1 MSEFKEVD
9 DRKFGQQY
17 VLNSSDFSGN
27 NIDAEELANACR
39 RLGISG
45 PLEPLLRD
53 LKKKN
58 DKYATPSSPAI
69 SKDYNKESPRKTSQ
83 RKEKRTSS
91 NCKTRHSPEFQPF
104 EPFDT
109 RNGGG
114 GGSGCGSGGFG
125 KNSYGKESWG
135 RDSGARDLSPEPNMH
150 RLHETLSAESQPI
163 DTETGGGTS
172 AMLHL
177 ASKLQVAALSA
188 LETEVVEL
196 SERLK
201 ISEQQRDLI
210 QKKLNEALDDKERTQ
225 RRLESIGSAHE
236 SRITEMH
243 CVIVELNKK
252 LKFQQENAIIEDQ
265 EPDGS
270 RSVSELSFQEGSVYN
285 SEMECI
291 NYEQQS
297 QTEPL
302 DVKLEQAEEK
312 TESHYSMP
320 QIAANVGGGQVQI
333 QAMQEEILYLRSHMA
348 LLQSKLASIQDNV
361 DNVDVDSGAGK
372 GNDFEHLRVSPNAR
386 SNYTSDDLCETAEI
400 FDISQH
406 LDETAAAAAVMKAQ
420 KYKHKL
426 QQKLTVSHGLCDSF
440 SSLSGNHTKQRACES
455 IRLNHKNVDSSDN
468 TNHKENEQCTDG
480 ADGDAKIQRLQRC
493 IDHLRVQNNLLSL
506 NLGDSKAHCE
516 HLYLLCGKYES
527 NAIALNQALNLS
539 DRTIEAY
546 DVMLA
551 LLESKLAI
559 LEHAHSAIENR
570 KAAESVAKRLMV
582 RLENDKNNQ
591 GNSLGPWQDA
601 ASVMYGSGGG
611 SNNDHN
617 AWTDEDDQKLRDQ
630 MSKLKGQRAAV
641 QNTVVNLESPYKD
654 YDAIMTNS
662 QKMNDHI
669 QCNRKSEIEMAVLM
683 EELMGVRENFNDMKY
698 RAEQSEREKN
708 LALEALI
715 HLQAQLADSEAL
727 LAISNKE
734 RGASYTDAEH
744 TAGIELELVEAL
756 ARESRLK
763 ARLQALASSLET
775 ATKSSEEK
783 YASTVAELR
792 QANLSLT
799 QSLDR
804 CKRKYQAR
812 LKRMEQHLKELS
824 LKRDAESGE
833 KILVPETTL

>member
-9 DRKFGQQY
+9 DRKFGQF
-17 VLNSSDFSGN
+17 VLNSSDFSSG

-58 DKYATPSSPAI
+58 DKYATPSAPTT
-69 SKDYNKESPRKTSQ
+69 KESPRRTSQ
-83 RKEKRTSS
+83 RKEKRASS
-91 NCKTRHSPEFQPF
+91 NSKTRQSPEQFHSSF
-104 EPFDT
+104 NEPFDFCGG
-109 RNGGG
+109 NGSSGSAGGG
-114 GGSGCGSGGFG
+114 GGGGGADFG

-135 RDSGARDLSPEPNMH
+135 RDSGARDLSPEPSMH
-150 RLHETLSAESQPI
+150 RVHDTLSVSVETQPM
-163 DTETGGGTS
+163 DTETGGTS

-201 ISEQQRDLI
+201 ISEQQRDSI
-210 QKKLNEALDDKERTQ
+210 QKKLNDSLDDKERTQ
-225 RRLESIGSAHE
+225 RRLESIGAAHE

-252 LKFQQENAIIEDQ
+252 LKFQQENAILEDQ

-312 TESHYSMP
+312 SESHYSMP
-320 QIAANVGGGQVQI
+320 QMAPNAGGQVQI

-361 DNVDVDSGAGK
+361 DNDAQSGK
-372 GNDFEHLRVSPNAR
+372 GNDFVNLRVSPNAR

-400 FDISQH
+400 FDTSH
-406 LDETAAAAAVMKAQ
+406 LDESATKAQ
-420 KYKHKL
+420 KYKQKL

-440 SSLSGNHTKQRACES
+440 SASFSCN
-455 IRLNHKNVDSSDN
+455 N
-468 TNHKENEQCTDG
+468 TNQLAQKGAMQRSDTPTKRNHRNIETDSKEN
-480 ADGDAKIQRLQRC
+480 ADVEVQRLQRC
-493 IDHLRVQNNLLSL
+493 ADHLRVQNNLLSL

-559 LEHAHSAIENR
+559 LEHAESAIENR
-570 KAAESVAKRLMV
+570 KAAESVAKRLMA
-582 RLENDKNNQ
+582 RLENDKNIQ

-601 ASVMYGSGGG
+601 ATVMYGGI
-611 SNNDHN
+611 NNDHN
-617 AWTDEDDQKLRDQ
+617 AWTDQDDQKLREQ

-654 YDAIMTNS
+654 YEANS
-662 QKMNDHI
+662 PKLNEHI
-669 QCNRKSEIEMAVLM
+669 QYENRKADLETAVLM
-683 EELMGVRENFNDMKY
+683 EELMNVRENFNDMKY
-698 RAEQSEREKN
+698 RAEQAEREKN

-727 LAISNKE
+727 LAMSNKE
-734 RGASYTDAEH
+734 RASYTDAEH

-812 LKRMEQHLKELS
+812 LKRMEQQLKELS
-824 LKRDAESGE
+824 PKQDAED
-833 KILVPETTL
+833 KKLVPETTL